1 MSELL
6 IHRGIVNKKYKE
18 NLLKSFK
25 KSFDKGYGVETDIH
39 ATKDNE
45 FICFH
50 DFTLNRIF
58 KKKKSIKELNYY
70 KIKYISTKDNRPI
83 PLLRDLL
90 KASKN
95 KYPLFIEI
103 KPNLSKKL
111 LIKLFK
117 ETVRYSNCVFI
128 SFKHKNI
135 FNLLKIKRN
144 IKVGLSFSSSD
155 SIKKIVKRTNKK
167 KIYCL
172 ILDKFFLKSKA
183 IQNLKIKKYFYT
195 IKNKSELKKY
205 KKNNNLILE
214 NL

>member
-58 KKKKSIKELNYY
+58 KKKKSIKELNYS

-117 ETVRYSNCVFI
+117 ETYNYLADPHTATGLSVMHETNLNHPTVCLGCAHPAKFSNAIKNSIGIEPEIPKVLE
-128 SFKHKNI
+128 NI
-135 FNLLKIKRN
+135 FDKEEKMN
-144 IKVGLSFSSSD
+144 ILS
-155 SIKKIVKRTNKK
+155 NKTE
-167 KIYCL
+167 
-172 ILDKFFLKSKA
+172 D
-183 IQNLKIKKYFYT
+183 
-195 IKNKSELKKY
+195 IKNFIL
-205 KKNNNLILE
+205 NNI
-214 NL
+214 